1 MEICRKAVKRKSP
14 KAAPA
19 PKPANK
25 FLMWSVV
32 ITSAA
37 VLVLLSMLARDIL
50 AQLRQLGG
58 SGGAASTRLLTGLFV
73 VMCFAGFVAAGFWG
87 ALKAALRNPAR
98 DTREKNLQSNNPDS

>member
-1 MEICRKAVKRKSP
+1 MKRKSP
-14 KAAPA
+14 KAAPV

-58 SGGAASTRLLTGLFV
+58 TGGAASTRLLTGLFV
-73 VMCFAGFVAAGFWG
+73 VMCFAGFVAAGFWV
-87 ALKAALRNPAR
+87 ALKNALRRSRR
-98 DTREKNLQSNNPDS
+98 DAEEKDDR